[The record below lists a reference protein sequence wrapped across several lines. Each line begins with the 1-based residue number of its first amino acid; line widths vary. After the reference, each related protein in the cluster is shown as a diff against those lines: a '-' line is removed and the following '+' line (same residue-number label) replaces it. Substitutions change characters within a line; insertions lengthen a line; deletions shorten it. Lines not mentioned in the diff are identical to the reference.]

1 MKKYLMTGIAALVM
15 CFGFTSCSHDL
26 AGTSPEDLEMMRAE
40 KIQNTYNKAFIAT
53 FGQPAADQN
62 WGFGTATRAA
72 GSGTIT
78 QNGETVKYTLAEQSP
93 NSPNPPAQPGSSETA
108 PSFRSTT
115 PTVPTTISF
124 SVPTGTVAAP
134 QNLSNDGVYT
144 LSNDYNVSNP
154 QNQQNVTFYVI
165 GDNVVYK
172 EQTHSNGTTFIVT
185 EGKKLTLGAQ
195 GNYIGVS
202 IYLAKNA
209 TLVLEKENGTV
220 NLKDAVTSQNP
231 LTTLGAMLYL
241 GENSSVICKSNVE
254 FEQYFTIYN
263 EKGTIDAKTN
273 NKQISINGGALIYNA
288 KKLKAENIKML
299 NESAELINVGNI
311 EASEFDM
318 RSGGKFLN
326 EENGIVTIAKTNW
339 IDNMNS
345 VWQNKGDFTC
355 GDFHIENTRNV
366 FNNCKL
372 TVTATGTSG
381 TGIFSFVKNSTL
393 VLDGNNSVKA
403 DAMSWGP
410 DCDFYMS
417 NNSMLW
423 VVGALTSTS
432 ANKGYGVHG
441 VGSGYSILKAG
452 SITYSGDADQ
462 SRMNYFGKVYV
473 DTETHFAQG
482 FKDQK
487 TVESS
492 QPYYYFDSSVKF
504 RFRNDACPITSTISG
519 DCHHG
524 YTPPTPPTDFTAN
537 LRVMAEDLS
546 ASEQT
551 DFDFNDIVFDIQY
564 GTPAKIRVRAAGG
577 TLPLRIK
584 VKSSASHNDDA
595 CTGKEGNGWQEIHAL
610 WDMGTGIMIN
620 TNATTII
627 SPSKGYEASTLLDPI
642 ELDYNVTSAADAN
655 NIIIEVKKTVE
666 GVAGWYEMK
675 AAVGEPAAKFACSPN
690 LRWADEREDL
700 KGNSNFSSWV
710 QGAIST
716 WNWNNFQ

>member
-1 MKKYLMTGIAALVM
+1 MKKYLMTGIAVLAM
-15 CFGFTSCSHDL
+15 CAGFTSCSHDL
-26 AGTSPEDLEMMRAE
+26 EAPSQEEINEVNAQ
-40 KIQNTYNKAFIAT
+40 KITNSYNQAFIAT
-53 FGQPAADQN
+53 FGQPAANQN

-78 QNGETVKYTLAEQSP
+78 QNGETVNYTLAEQNPSSP
-93 NSPNPPAQPGSSETA
+93 TPPAQPGSSATA
-108 PSFRSTT
+108 PSFRTTT
-115 PTVPTTISF
+115 PSVPTTISF
-124 SVPTGTVAAP
+124 SVPEGTVAAP

-154 QNQQNVTFYVI
+154 QNQKNVTFYVI

-172 EQTHSNGTTFIVT
+172 EQTHNDGTTFIVT

-195 GNYIGVS
+195 GNYIGLS

-220 NLKDAVTSQNP
+220 NLKDAVTNQNP

-288 KKLKAENIKML
+288 KELKAANIKML

-326 EENGIVTIAKTNW
+326 EENGKVTIAGTNW

-372 TVTATGTSG
+372 TVTANGTSG
-381 TGIFSFVKNSTL
+381 TGTFSFVKNSTL

-462 SRMNYFGKVYV
+462 SRMNYFGNVYV

-504 RFRNDACPITSTISG
+504 RFRNDECPITSTISG
-519 DCHHG
+519 NCHHG
-524 YTPPTPPTDFTAN
+524 YTPPTPPTEVAD
-537 LRVMAEDLS
+537 LRIMAEDLS
-546 ASEQT
+546 ATEAS
-551 DFDFNDIVFDIQY
+551 DFDFNDVVFDVY
-564 GTPAKIRVRAAGG
+564 FAKEGESETKILVRAAGG
-577 TLPLRIK
+577 TLPLQIK
-584 VKSSASHNDDA
+584 VSD
-595 CTGKEGNGWQEIHAL
+595 TEWQEVHGL
-610 WDMGTGIMIN
+610 WGLGTGIMIN
-620 TNATTII
+620 TGAEAMFG
-627 SPSKGYEASTLLDPI
+627 SSKGADGRGSKELTLKYPI
-642 ELDYNVTSAADAN
+642 RNAEQAK
-655 NIIIEVKKTVE
+655 NITIQVQKALPNGQKQ
-666 GVAGWYEMK
+666 WMEMT
-675 AAVGEPAAKFACSPN
+675 APTGEPAAKFAIPAPN
-690 LRWADEREDL
+690 PDSENWCNERTPIQTKYTKFTD
-700 KGNSNFSSWV
+700 WV
-710 QGAIST
+710 QGQSNIKWWLGTA
-716 WNWNNFQ
+716 Q

>member
-1 MKKYLMTGIAALVM
+1 MKKYLMTGIAALAM
-15 CFGFTSCSHDL
+15 CAGFTSCSHDL
-26 AGTSPEDLEMMRAE
+26 EAPSQEEINEVNAQ
-40 KIQNTYNKAFIAT
+40 KITNSYNQAFIAT
-53 FGQPAADQN
+53 FGQPAANQN

-78 QNGETVKYTLAEQSP
+78 QNGETVNYTLAEQNPSSP
-93 NSPNPPAQPGSSETA
+93 TPPAQPGSSETA
-108 PSFRSTT
+108 PSFRTTT

-124 SVPTGTVAAP
+124 SVPEGTVAAP
-134 QNLSNDGVYT
+134 QNLSNGGVYT

-154 QNQQNVTFYVI
+154 QNQKNVTFYVI

-172 EQTHSNGTTFIVT
+172 EQTHNDGTTFIVT

-220 NLKDAVTSQNP
+220 NLKDAVTSQDP

-263 EKGTIDAKTN
+263 EKGTIDADTN

-288 KKLKAENIKML
+288 KELKAANIKML

-318 RSGGKFLN
+318 SSGGKFLN
-326 EENGIVTIAKTNW
+326 EENGKVTIAGTNW

-372 TVTATGTSG
+372 TVTANGTSG
-381 TGIFSFVKNSTL
+381 TGTFSFVKNSTL

-462 SRMNYFGKVYV
+462 SRMNYFGNVYV

-504 RFRNDACPITSTISG
+504 RFRNDECPITSTISG
-519 DCHHG
+519 NCHHG
-524 YTPPTPPTDFTAN
+524 YTPPTPPTEVAD
-537 LRVMAEDLS
+537 LRIMAEDLS
-546 ASEQT
+546 ATEAS
-551 DFDFNDIVFDIQY
+551 DFDFNDVVFDVY
-564 GTPAKIRVRAAGG
+564 FAKEGESETKILVRAAGG
-577 TLPLRIK
+577 TLPLQIK
-584 VKSSASHNDDA
+584 VSD
-595 CTGKEGNGWQEIHAL
+595 TEWQEVHGL
-610 WDMGTGIMIN
+610 WGLGTGIMIN
-620 TNATTII
+620 TGAEAMFG
-627 SPSKGYEASTLLDPI
+627 SSKGADGRGSKELTLKYPI
-642 ELDYNVTSAADAN
+642 RNAEQAK
-655 NIIIEVKKTVE
+655 NITIQVQKALPNGQKQ
-666 GVAGWYEMK
+666 WMEMT
-675 AAVGEPAAKFACSPN
+675 APTGEPAAKFAIPAPN
-690 LRWADEREDL
+690 PDSENWCNERTPIQTKYTKFTD
-700 KGNSNFSSWV
+700 WV
-710 QGAIST
+710 QGQSNIKWWLGTA
-716 WNWNNFQ
+716 Q

>member
-1 MKKYLMTGIAALVM
+1 MKKYLMTGIAALAM
-15 CFGFTSCSHDL
+15 CAGFTSCSKDL
-26 AGTSPEDLEMMRAE
+26 TPMTQEEINEVNSK
-40 KIQNTYNKAFIAT
+40 KITNSYNQAFIAT
-53 FGQPAADQN
+53 FGQPAANQN

-78 QNGETVKYTLAEQSP
+78 QNGETVNYTLAEQNPSSP
-93 NSPNPPAQPGSSETA
+93 TPPAQPGSSATA
-108 PSFRSTT
+108 PSFRTTT
-115 PTVPTTISF
+115 PSVPTTISF
-124 SVPTGTVAAP
+124 SVPEGTVAAP

-154 QNQQNVTFYVI
+154 QNQKNVTFYVI

-172 EQTHSNGTTFIVT
+172 EQTHNDGTTFIVT

-195 GNYIGVS
+195 GNYIGLS

-220 NLKDAVTSQNP
+220 NLKDAVTNQNP

-288 KKLKAENIKML
+288 KELKAANIKML

-326 EENGIVTIAKTNW
+326 EENGKVTIAGTNW

-372 TVTATGTSG
+372 TVTANGTSG
-381 TGIFSFVKNSTL
+381 TGTFSFVKNSTL

-462 SRMNYFGKVYV
+462 SRMNYFGNVYV

-504 RFRNDACPITSTISG
+504 RFRNDECPITSTISG
-519 DCHHG
+519 NCHHG
-524 YTPPTPPTDFTAN
+524 YTPPTPPTEVAD
-537 LRVMAEDLS
+537 LRIMAEDLS
-546 ASEQT
+546 ATEAS
-551 DFDFNDIVFDIQY
+551 DFDFNDVVFDVY
-564 GTPAKIRVRAAGG
+564 FAKEGETQTKILVRAAGG

-584 VKSSASHNDDA
+584 VSD
-595 CTGKEGNGWQEIHAL
+595 TEWQEVHGL
-610 WDMGTGIMIN
+610 WGLGTGIMIN
-620 TNATTII
+620 TGAEAMFG
-627 SPSKGYEASTLLDPI
+627 SSKGADNKGSKELTLK
-642 ELDYNVTSAADAN
+642 YAVADAAAAK
-655 NIIIEVKKTVE
+655 NITIQVQKGDIWVE
-666 GVAGWYEMK
+666 MTAPT
-675 AAVGEPAAKFACSPN
+675 GEPAAKFAIPAPN
-690 LRWADEREDL
+690 PDSENWCNERTPIQTQYTKFTDWV
-700 KGNSNFSSWV
+700 KGQSNIKWWL
-710 QGAIST
+710 GTST
-716 WNWNNFQ
+716 E